1 MPRSKEKYP
10 ERNGERWSYCYMS
23 DPMSCS
29 THFHVTAMQLA
40 KILDTKKKIVKG
52 DEEVASTTVADLMDS
67 VFVEETEEEYAAR
80 KFKYANKITVDEG
93 NMSMSVVAPTLE
105 GTVEEKHYKLSTGR
119 KNKKTGVI
127 TWDEKVVFEAVVANT
142 EPSERDYFQNTIDKS
157 FDNYRE
163 ASEWVNDQVQYLQS
177 VRQTYGALVDVVC
190 HEEGCDYRGG
200 GPSHFNYKDSGT
212 LCHRYPSPSPHCT
225 CRACWG

>member
-10 ERNGERWSYCYMS
+10 ERNGERWSYCYQS

-40 KILDTKKKIVKG
+40 KILDTKKQILKG
-52 DEEVASTTVADLMDS
+52 DEEVISTTVGDLMDR

-80 KFKYANKITVDEG
+80 KFKYANKISDREGKMFMTVE
-93 NMSMSVVAPTLE
+93 APTIA
-105 GTVEEKHYKLSTGR
+105 GIVEEKHYELPTGR
-119 KNKKTGVI
+119 RDPKTRVVTRDKKI
-127 TWDEKVVFEAVVANT
+127 VFEAVLENT
-142 EPSERDYFQNTIDKS
+142 APSEKDFFHKTITKD

-163 ASEWVNDQVQYLQS
+163 ASEWVNDQVSYLQD
-177 VRQTYGALVDVVC
+177 VRKTYGALVDLACDV
-190 HEEGCDYRGG
+190 EGCSHRGG
-200 GPSHFNYKDSGT
+200 GPSHFNYKESGSS
-212 LCHRYPSPSPHCT
+212 CHRYPTASPHCT